1 MKLSSVIDKVNQT
14 LQNVNKGG
22 VKGVF
27 YFTFLTTYI
36 IKNLSNP
43 LRGVSNDAPQ
53 GIVVL

>member
-1 MKLSSVIDKVNQT
+1 MVDSVKTYEVNQT
-14 LQNVNKGG
+14 FQNVNGG
-22 VKGVF
+22 VEGVF

-43 LRGVSNDAPQ
+43 LRSVSNDVPQ

>member
-1 MKLSSVIDKVNQT
+1 MVDSVKTYEVNQT
-14 LQNVNKGG
+14 SQNENGW

-27 YFTFLTTYI
+27 YFTLLTTYI

-43 LRGVSNDAPQ
+43 LRDVSNDAPQ

>member
-1 MKLSSVIDKVNQT
+1 MKLSSVIDKVSQT
-14 LQNVNKGG
+14 LQNVNGG